1 MAALDR
7 RHIGVTA
14 ASRRHRLGKPAA
26 QCGRRGGS
34 NEKSQWQSAKRKQ

>member
-14 ASRRHRLGKPAA
+14 ASRRHRLGSGRHAA
-26 QCGRRGGS
+26 GAAAAI
-34 NEKSQWQSAKRKQ
+34 EKSQWQSAKRKQ